1 MGRDIN
7 SEASMNSVYLETFR
21 KRKNELLA
29 SEIDFE
35 ENSVVSSGNMSVNSV
50 YLEAFRRRKNKQLAL
65 ELHLTVATST
75 EDVSTEETSTKETS
89 TKEASTEEA
98 SAEKSSED
106 QPDSKKVLKAES
118 KPKMENSNRGKV
130 NRGRF
135 QSGGRSTVPNNA
147 KNSVVSDDLSRN
159 NSNVPAKSMNT
170 IARDSNTFS
179 SGGEAE
185 KAAIPSGSN
194 SNIKSAHSKPVSKGN
209 RANLSG
215 WNKQEIA
222 KVAIVLCLIVIS
234 ICGFILILKMNT
246 DNTTIEV
253 PDDTPV
259 LSEAESFPEY
269 TDPTDNNESTTA
281 DNVTADNVT
290 ADNTTAETTT
300 AESSKTTATVESTT
314 ESVAKTTTTTAENEL
329 KALRPGVENDDVMR
343 MQKRLAELG
352 YITEES
358 CTGFYGE
365 YTKKRLKIFQKNAG
379 LKENGIA
386 SVETLKRLYAE
397 DAPKH

>member
-234 ICGFILILKMNT
+234 ICGFILILEMQTEN
-246 DNTTIEV
+246 NIIEV
-253 PDDTPV
+253 PDNTPV
-259 LSEAESFPEY
+259 FSETESFPEY
-269 TDPTDNNESTTA
+269 TDPTENNESTTA

-352 YITEES
+352 YITEQS

>member
-234 ICGFILILKMNT
+234 ICGFILILEMQTEN
-246 DNTTIEV
+246 NIIEV
-253 PDDTPV
+253 PDNTPV
-259 LSEAESFPEY
+259 FSETESFPEY
-269 TDPTDNNESTTA
+269 TDPTENNEST
-281 DNVTADNVT
+281 T

-352 YITEES
+352 YITEQS

>member
-50 YLEAFRRRKNKQLAL
+50 YLETFRRRKNKQLAL

-89 TKEASTEEA
+89 TKEASTEEASAEEASAEEASAEEASAEKASTEEA

-234 ICGFILILKMNT
+234 ICGFILILEMQTEN
-246 DNTTIEV
+246 NIIEV
-253 PDDTPV
+253 PDNTPV
-259 LSEAESFPEY
+259 FSETESFPEY
-269 TDPTDNNESTTA
+269 TDPTENNESTTA
-281 DNVTADNVT
+281 DNVTADN
-290 ADNTTAETTT
+290 TTA
-300 AESSKTTATVESTT
+300 
-314 ESVAKTTTTTAENEL
+314 
-329 KALRPGVENDDVMR
+329 
-343 MQKRLAELG
+343 
-352 YITEES
+352 
-358 CTGFYGE
+358 
-365 YTKKRLKIFQKNAG
+365 
-379 LKENGIA
+379 
-386 SVETLKRLYAE
+386 
-397 DAPKH
+397 

>member
-234 ICGFILILKMNT
+234 ICGFILILEMQTEN
-246 DNTTIEV
+246 NIIEV
-253 PDDTPV
+253 PDNTPV
-259 LSEAESFPEY
+259 FSETESFPEY
-269 TDPTDNNESTTA
+269 TDPTENNEST
-281 DNVTADNVT
+281 TADNVT

>member
-234 ICGFILILKMNT
+234 ICGFILILEMQTEN
-246 DNTTIEV
+246 NIIEV
-253 PDDTPV
+253 PDNTPV
-259 LSEAESFPEY
+259 FSETESFPEY
-269 TDPTDNNESTTA
+269 TDPTENNEST
-281 DNVTADNVT
+281 TADNVT

-352 YITEES
+352 YITEQS

>member
-234 ICGFILILKMNT
+234 ICGFILILEMQTEN
-246 DNTTIEV
+246 NIIEV
-253 PDDTPV
+253 PDNTPV
-259 LSEAESFPEY
+259 FSETESFPEY
-269 TDPTDNNESTTA
+269 TDPTENNESTTA